1 MSPAARNK
9 LDDAVNNLLGLSRL
23 SAGDLAQSIA
33 EPFPPEYERLRADFK
48 GARAR
53 LQDAM
58 RSVAASASAIRAG
71 TAEIATASDDLSRR
85 TEQQAASAGGD
96 RGSARSR
103 SPPPCASTADGAK
116 HAQHRC
122 GRRARLR
129 PSVAGAVV
137 RQAVSAMGEIEKSAQ
152 EIGQI
157 IGVIDEIAFQAN
169 LLALNAGVEAA
180 RAGDAGPRLRRGGS
194 RGAGPRSTLGRG
206 REGDQAA
213 DLAPRGVQV
222 EHGVAYVR
230 PDWRGPRSGSS
241 LASRRSTAPSGEIAS
256 SAAGASERALTK

>member
-85 TEQQAASAGGD
+85 TEQQAASLEETAAALD
-96 RGSARSR
+96 EITATVRRTAEGS
-103 SPPPCASTADGAK
+103 K
-116 HAQHRC
+116 HARTVV
-122 GRRARLR
+122 GDARTDAER
-129 PSVAGAVV
+129 SGAVV
-137 RQAVSAMGEIEKSAQ
+137 RQAVDAMAIIQKSSH

-180 RAGDAGPRLRRGGS
+180 RAGDAGRGF
-194 RGAGPRSTLGRG
+194 AVV
-206 REGDQAA
+206 
-213 DLAPRGVQV
+213 APRCGPSLN
-222 EHGVAYVR
+222 AR
-230 PDWRGPRSGSS
+230 PRPR
-241 LASRRSTAPSGEIAS
+241 RRSSG
-256 SAAGASERALTK
+256 